1 MLPTRRVA
9 AGARRL
15 TCRAASFSSASA
27 SGSSDGGGPPPR
39 RPLTPLAQAALDAR
53 EELAARVANA
63 EANEHIAAPGVDLDS
78 AIDIMSDR
86 AIRSAQAAGEFDH
99 VRRPGERLDERRLV
113 GDIEG
118 TAGVVAPWVQQQQEI
133 ERRTEALRAA
143 GAASERDPG
152 LLELNEAI
160 RAFNRTC
167 PPPFQRPLATPA
179 SLAKRDGR

>member
-1 MLPTRRVA
+1 MMRTPRGAA
-9 AGARRL
+9 AGVRRL
-15 TCRAASFSSASA
+15 ICRAASFSSAS
-27 SGSSDGGGPPPR
+27 SGSSSSAGGPPPR

-86 AIRSAQAAGEFDH
+86 AIRQAQAAGDFAH
-99 VRRPGERLDERRLV
+99 VRRPGKRLDERRLV

-118 TAGVVAPWVQQQQEI
+118 NAGVVAPWVQQQHEI
-133 ERRTEALRAA
+133 ERRTEALRS
-143 GAASERDPG
+143 ASAVSESDAG

-160 RAFNRTC
+160 RAFNRIC
-167 PPPFQRPLATPA
+167 PPPFQRPLVTPA
-179 SLAKRDGR
+179 SLAKRAE